1 MVKSYPERHCHFN
14 SFKKL
19 SSRQDVDEFK
29 CLCLVFCEKKIT
41 CIKTPFFLLQIS
53 KYFKI
58 LRKTIFLSK
67 HYDLYVFP
75 EFDLKNEKTYD
86 FCRKEMHFTIFVIIY
101 FFILIFNIFNPS
113 LTIDIHTSKDDF
125 LSKHMW
131 IQTYSCRAKK
141 ITLLHVQDVLSI

>member
-1 MVKSYPERHCHFN
+1 MLMNLSVSV
-14 SFKKL
+14 SFFAK
-19 SSRQDVDEFK
+19 
-29 CLCLVFCEKKIT
+29 KKIT

-58 LRKTIFLSK
+58 SRKSIFLSK

-125 LSKHMW
+125 LEKHMW
-131 IQTYSCRAKK
+131 IQTYSCRAIKYDLTACPRCLVNLTSYQKK
-141 ITLLHVQDVLSI
+141 SGRTPASDIRSDT